1 MFQTIKFL
9 LIGSLLYIFQAD
21 TGNLL
26 ITFNKTLNQGNLI
39 VYIYNKADGFPT
51 QPGKAYRKE
60 VFSCKH
66 ISEITISHLP
76 KGTYAIMIIH
86 DRNSNGKMDRNW
98 LGLPAEPY
106 ALSGHPKFR
115 FGPPTFEDTKFVFNK
130 KNQRMKFRFN
140 K

>member
-21 TGNLL
+21 TGDLL

-39 VYIYNKADGFPT
+39 VYIYNQAEGFPT
-51 QPGKAYRKE
+51 QPDKAYRKV
-60 VFSCKH
+60 VFECKQ
-66 ISEITISHLP
+66 ISKITISHLP
-76 KGTYAIMIIH
+76 KGTYAIMVIH

-115 FGPPTFEDTKFVFNK
+115 FEPPTFEDTKFAFSINSKRIHLNFNK
-130 KNQRMKFRFN
+130 
-140 K
+140 